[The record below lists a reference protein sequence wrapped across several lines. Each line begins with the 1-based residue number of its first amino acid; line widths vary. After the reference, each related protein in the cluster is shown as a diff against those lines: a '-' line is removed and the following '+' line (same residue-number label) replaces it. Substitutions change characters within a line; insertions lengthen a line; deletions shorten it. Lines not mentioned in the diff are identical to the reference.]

1 MAPRLLHYQQK
12 GQNLIIED
20 GNNNEII
27 WKVMMPMAVFGLKT
41 PFIAAISSGITDENE
56 SVKATLPFCTRHTN

>member
-20 GNNNEII
+20 GNNEII

-41 PFIAAISSGITDENE
+41 PFICYY
-56 SVKATLPFCTRHTN
+56 F

>member
-1 MAPRLLHYQQK
+1 MAPRLCITNKK

-41 PFIAAISSGITDENE
+41 LLLLFLAE
-56 SVKATLPFCTRHTN
+56 